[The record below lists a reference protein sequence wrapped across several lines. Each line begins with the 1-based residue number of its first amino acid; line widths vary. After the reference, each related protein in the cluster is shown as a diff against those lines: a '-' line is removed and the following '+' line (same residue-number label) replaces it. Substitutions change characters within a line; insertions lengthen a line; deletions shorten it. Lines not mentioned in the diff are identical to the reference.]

1 MGKMSQVLLERV
13 ERGAA
18 RLDVMCPDWA
28 SRVTPETLN
37 VGNCLACV
45 LGQLFEH
52 YMDGLDE
59 VFPGSVDYD
68 AMKSDAR
75 EHGFVLSADEC
86 AVIGEELDVDWV
98 RNRDAVYV
106 ELTRLWV
113 DAITNRLNVTVTG
126 HSELVGAGAK

>member
-28 SRVTPETLN
+28 SRTTPETLN

-45 LGQLFEH
+45 LGQLFGH
-52 YMDGLDE
+52 YLDGREEMFPAAVDNE
-59 VFPGSVDYD
+59 V
-68 AMKSDAR
+68 MKHNAR
-75 EHGFVLSADEC
+75 EHGFALSVGEC

-106 ELTRLWV
+106 ELTQLWV
-113 DAITNRLNVTVTG
+113 DAIAKRLNVTVTG
-126 HSELVGAGAK
+126 HSELVGAGAE